1 MLELTDPTC
10 FENYCAMTTLWVVKV
25 GTSLL
30 RGGAGQSTA
39 NVIDNYCAC
48 LSRAISRGDRVVL
61 VTSGAVGLGCHRL
74 GLGTRPEDV
83 VSLQAVAAIGQGH
96 LMALYD
102 AAMNR
107 HGHTVAQVLLTRS
120 DLDSRVRYHNASN
133 TLRRLLDLGVMP
145 VVNENDT
152 LSPAE
157 LRYGDNDTLSALVAS
172 AVEADQL
179 ILLTDVDHLYSADP
193 RKYGSAEPITD
204 VHHPR
209 ELVALQEA
217 AGDGGRW
224 GTGGMTTKLAAARIA
239 TCAGIKVHLADGRKA
254 EQLEALLRGGRGG
267 TVFHPNPQPIGNRRS
282 WLAHALRAE
291 GTLVI
296 DAGACEALQHRGA
309 SLLLVGVKDVEGR
322 FEANQPV
329 RLINTDGQE
338 LGQGLSSL
346 SSDTLREKLDKP
358 PVGERSPV
366 VVHRDLLV
374 LSEKHLN

>member
-1 MLELTDPTC
+1 
-10 FENYCAMTTLWVVKV
+10 MTTLWVVKV

-30 RGGAGQSTA
+30 RGGDDRSTA
-39 NVIDNYCAC
+39 NVIDAYGGC
-48 LSRAISRGDRVVL
+48 LARALDRGDRIVL

-74 GLGTRPEDV
+74 GLNSRPDDV

-102 AAMNR
+102 AAMSR

-133 TLRRLLDLGVMP
+133 TLRRLLDLGVIP

-193 RKYGSAEPITD
+193 RKHGSAEPITD

-209 ELVALQEA
+209 ELAALQEA

-239 TCAGIKVHLADGRKA
+239 TSSGITVHLADGRKA
-254 EQLEALLRGGRGG
+254 ELLEALLCGGRGG

-282 WLAHALRAE
+282 WLAHALRPE
-291 GTLVI
+291 GSLVI
-296 DAGACEALQHRGA
+296 DTGAREALQHRGA
-309 SLLLVGVKDVEGR
+309 SLLLVGVKGVEGR

-329 RLINTDGQE
+329 RLISSSGQE

-346 SSDTLREKLDKP
+346 SSETLREKLANP
-358 PVGERSPV
+358 APGERSPV

-374 LSEKHLN
+374 LSDRHLN